1 MKIRNAE
8 SRKRKD
14 SPNSTFTVWGLIC
27 GFFDGIA
34 LKLYQNS
41 FFGKYFSSYDK
52 FEEKAEKSCVTGI
65 ITDWHRK
72 HYKSKYH
79 PKKEIGTEQI
89 DENLVIYNASTI
101 RQPVS
106 KRLRKAIYENRI
118 MSVISE
124 KVTDIP
130 RVSASSIGLL
140 ILSMTLVSVII
151 QMAKFLLVGESAELI
166 YLLCNGLVLIVVS
179 VPMLTKGNISIYE
192 YVMTSRIG
200 HYVFTPLMGVED
212 NPAENEIKV
221 DDKIGKRANFV
232 SFFVGI
238 LLGMLTFKL
247 SLLNVVWLFIA
258 FCAISCIIRTP
269 EAGLLIF
276 GFAIPFSETSDIF
289 AALLCTLVFLTAI
302 SYIAK
307 IAVGKR
313 AVKFELIDFVIVS
326 YFIYLILGEFFTDA
340 EGKGSRMVFLLSC
353 VCVYFLCKNM
363 LCYSKWL
370 DKFQTA
376 FFASATVAAAYG
388 IVCAAIR
395 KEIGITSFFKTQEH
409 FAVYLLLALFITL
422 SLSFT
427 KKISVFASVFSLS
440 VQIAALVLTGSKTA
454 AISLIVT
461 FFIFTAIAYRKMF
474 AWVLFALVSCP
485 ILLPFLPETISNK
498 ILSVLLFTDNSFL
511 RFTEIWKN
519 SLAVARINPVSGIGL
534 SSELLEKTYSMVTG
548 GLTLGSESTGS
559 LYVYLFATTGII
571 GFCFFALVVLLYLR
585 AVLSFYE
592 RIREGQNTKNRFC
605 AVCCA
610 VFSVIVCGLGV
621 FVFDSSVCTY
631 LFLASVGISL
641 AIKRRL
647 EEESVSADIESD
659 AFQSEINLNR

>member
-1 MKIRNAE
+1 MKKRIAE
-8 SRKRKD
+8 NEKRTG
-14 SPNSTFTVWGLIC
+14 SPNSTFTVWGSIC

-41 FFGKYFSSYDK
+41 FLGKYFSSYDK
-52 FEEKAEKSCVTGI
+52 FEEKAEKSAAAGTI
-65 ITDWHRK
+65 ADWRRK

-118 MSVISE
+118 LAAIFE
-124 KVTDIP
+124 KVANIP
-130 RVSASSIGLL
+130 QMSASSIGLL

-179 VPMLTKGNISIYE
+179 VPLLTKGNISIYE

-200 HYVFTPLMGVED
+200 RYIFTPLMGVED
-212 NPAENEIKV
+212 NSAETEIKV
-221 DDKIGKRANFV
+221 DDKISKRANFV

-247 SLLNVVWLFIA
+247 SLLNVVWLFVA
-258 FCAISCIIRTP
+258 FCVIACIIRTP
-269 EAGLLIF
+269 ESGLLIF
-276 GFAIPFSETSDIF
+276 GFAIPFSEITDLST
-289 AALLCTLVFLTAI
+289 ALLCTLVFLTAI
-302 SYIAK
+302 SYAAK

-313 AVKFELIDFVIVS
+313 TVKFEPIDFVFAS
-326 YFIYLILGEFFTDA
+326 YFGYLILGELFTDA
-340 EGKGSRMVFLLSC
+340 EGKGSRIVFLLSC
-353 VCVYFLCKNM
+353 FCVYFLCKNM

-370 DKFQTA
+370 NKFLTA
-376 FFASATVAAAYG
+376 FYASATVAASYG
-388 IVCAAIR
+388 IVCAVIS

-409 FAVYLLLALFITL
+409 FAVYLLLAFFITL

-427 KKISVFASVFSLS
+427 KKISVSASLFSLS
-440 VQIAALVLTGSKTA
+440 VQLAALVLTGSKTA
-454 AISLIVT
+454 VISLIIT
-461 FFIFTAIAYRKMF
+461 FFIFTAIAYGKMF
-474 AWVLFALVSCP
+474 AWILFALISCP
-485 ILLPFLPETISNK
+485 LLLPFLPETISDR
-498 ILSVLLFTDNSFL
+498 ILSVLLFTDKSFL

-519 SLAVARINPVSGIGL
+519 SLAVANINPISGIGL
-534 SSELLEKTYSMVTG
+534 SREMLEKMYSMVTG

-559 LYVYLFATTGII
+559 LYVYLFAATGII
-571 GFCFFALVVLLYLR
+571 GFCFFALVMLLYLR

-592 RIREGQNTKNRFC
+592 TAREEQNMKNRFC

-610 VFSVIVCGLGV
+610 GIAALVCGLGV

-647 EEESVSADIESD
+647 EEDSISDDIESD
-659 AFQSEINLNR
+659 AFRSEINLNR